1 MPRAPKWLFDTVDLL
16 TTKLPDVTVDETVFL
31 SPSVKKIRM
40 SGVFDKVKLT
50 VGAYIDFRVTETEV
64 RRYTVSNFDKETQ
77 SMEFIVHLHGKGC
90 GADYMNAL
98 QPGDVLS
105 LNKPSTMIKYY
116 DSSFQQYIIFGDE
129 SSLGLAQSFAPVL
142 KQNKHIFQFIF
153 ELDEENLKIPE
164 ILGLESVIVYPKT
177 GLFKNEEWI
186 KQLPVFPL
194 QNEDHIKFILTGNV
208 KSAQTFRK
216 VIKDTTKSKV
226 YLHGYWLEG
235 KKGL

>member
-1 MPRAPKWLFDTVDLL
+1 
-16 TTKLPDVTVDETVFL
+16 
-31 SPSVKKIRM
+31 M
-40 SGVFDKVKLT
+40 SGVFDKVKFT

-64 RRYTVSNFDKETQ
+64 RRYTVSNFDKKTQ
-77 SMEFIVHLHGKGC
+77 SIEFIVHLHGKGC

-116 DSSFQQYIIFGDE
+116 ASSFQHYIIFGDE

-142 KQNKHIFQFIF
+142 KQNNHIFQFIF

-164 ILGLESVIVYPKT
+164 ILGLESVIVFPKT

-186 KQLPVFPL
+186 KKLPVFPL

-208 KSAQTFRK
+208 KSVQTFRK
-216 VIKDTTKSKV
+216 VIKDTTKCKV

>member
-16 TTKLPDVTVDETVFL
+16 TTKLPEVKVEEIVFL

-40 SGVFDKVKLT
+40 SGVFDKVKFT

-64 RRYTVSNFDKETQ
+64 RRYTVSNFDKKTQ
-77 SMEFIVHLHGKGC
+77 SIEFIVHLHGKGC

-116 DSSFQQYIIFGDE
+116 ASSFQHYIIFGDE

-142 KQNKHIFQFIF
+142 KQNNHIFQFIF

-164 ILGLESVIVYPKT
+164 ILGLESVIVFPKT

-186 KQLPVFPL
+186 KKLPVFPL
-194 QNEDHIKFILTGNV
+194 QNENHIKFILTGNV
-208 KSAQTFRK
+208 KSVQTFRK
-216 VIKDTTKSKV
+216 VIKDTTKCKV

>member
-16 TTKLPDVTVDETVFL
+16 TTKLPEVKVEEIVFL

-40 SGVFDKVKLT
+40 SGVFDKVKFT

-64 RRYTVSNFDKETQ
+64 RRYTVSNFDKKTQ
-77 SMEFIVHLHGKGC
+77 SIEFIVHLHGKGC

-105 LNKPSTMIKYY
+105 LNKPSTMIKYNA
-116 DSSFQQYIIFGDE
+116 SSFQHYIIFGDE

-142 KQNKHIFQFIF
+142 KQNNHIFQFIF

-164 ILGLESVIVYPKT
+164 ILGLESVIVFPKT

-186 KQLPVFPL
+186 KKLPVFPL

-208 KSAQTFRK
+208 KSVQTFRK
-216 VIKDTTKSKV
+216 VIKDTTKCKV

>member
-16 TTKLPDVTVDETVFL
+16 TTKLPEVKVEEIVFL

-40 SGVFDKVKLT
+40 SGVFDKVKFT

-64 RRYTVSNFDKETQ
+64 RRYTVSNFDKKTQ
-77 SMEFIVHLHGKGC
+77 SIEFIVHLHGKGC

-116 DSSFQQYIIFGDE
+116 ASSFQHYIIFGDE

-142 KQNKHIFQFIF
+142 KQNNHIFQFIF

-164 ILGLESVIVYPKT
+164 ILGLESVIVFPKT

-186 KQLPVFPL
+186 KKLPVFPL

-208 KSAQTFRK
+208 KSVQTFRK
-216 VIKDTTKSKV
+216 VIKDTTKCKV